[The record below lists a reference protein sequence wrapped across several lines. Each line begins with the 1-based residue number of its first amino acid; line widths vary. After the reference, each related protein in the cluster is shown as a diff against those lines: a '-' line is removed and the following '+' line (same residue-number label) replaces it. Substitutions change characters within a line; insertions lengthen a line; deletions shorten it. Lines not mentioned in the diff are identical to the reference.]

1 MLALDLDGTLLASNN
16 TISNTNIDAIQRIQD
31 VGVHIVPCTGRAWY
45 ESYRSLKPINH
56 LNWGVFVTGAA
67 ISEIATGRTLNLT
80 TIKPHVAMKIVEQ
93 LSHLPEA
100 VLILRDKCQ
109 AGHDY
114 MVTGRG
120 ELTPATRWWFE
131 QNGTVVH
138 RQGHITKEDLNHT
151 LRIGLV
157 APAIRMKDAA
167 RELVNSLGDQ
177 AILHNFQVV
186 QLPSPDQS
194 VHILEVFA
202 PGADKW
208 KGLKWI
214 ADHHAIDDAEIAVI
228 GDSINDISMI
238 SAAGCGVAMG
248 NASESVKATAN
259 YVTATND
266 ENGVAQTID
275 CLMNEIWE

>member
-202 PGADKW
+202 PGVDKW

>member
-1 MLALDLDGTLLASNN
+1 MLAIDLDGTLLASDN
-16 TISNTNIDAIQRIQD
+16 TISAANIDAIQRIQD
-31 VGVHIVPCTGRAWY
+31 AGVHVVPCTGRAWY
-45 ESYRSLKPINH
+45 ESHRPLKPINRLH
-56 LNWGVFVTGAA
+56 WGVFVTGAA
-67 ISEIATGRTLNLT
+67 ISEIATGRTLDLT

-120 ELTPATRWWFE
+120 ELTPNTRWWFE

-138 RQGHITKEDLNHT
+138 RQEHITKDDLNHT

-177 AILHNFQVV
+177 AIFHNFQAV

-202 PGADKW
+202 PGVDKW

-228 GDSINDISMI
+228 GDAINDISML
-238 SAAGCGVAMG
+238 SAAGCGIAMG
-248 NASESVKATAN
+248 NASESVKAAAN

-275 CLMNEIWE
+275 CLMNEIWD